1 MLNNLVNIINVP
13 TRVTNTSQTLLDPI
27 VLSETIKVLDFG
39 IVSVPA
45 DISDHSATYVFLPF
59 SYNHSTA
66 FKWVVW
72 QYKKGDFCKFNRLMS
87 STDWEFLKNDSLDN
101 A

>member
-1 MLNNLVNIINVP
+1 MLNNLVNIINAP

-45 DISDHSATYVFLPF
+45 DISDHSATYVFFHLVIIILQLL
-59 SYNHSTA
+59 SGLSGNI
-66 FKWVVW
+66 
-72 QYKKGDFCKFNRLMS
+72 KKVTS
-87 STDWEFLKNDSLDN
+87 VSLIG
-101 A
+101 

>member
-27 VLSETIKVLDFG
+27 VLSETIKVLDSG

-45 DISDHSATYVFLPF
+45 VTILQHMFFYHLVIIILQLLRGLSG
-59 SYNHSTA
+59 NI
-66 FKWVVW
+66 
-72 QYKKGDFCKFNRLMS
+72 KKVTS
-87 STDWEFLKNDSLDN
+87 VSLIG
-101 A
+101 